1 MIFSFLNF
9 VKLSMNSDINFANMQ
24 VGIAATQIAK
34 HAGLTVIG
42 TAGSAE
48 GVELV
53 KSIGAADFAFNHS
66 EPEYMEQI
74 KVLKIKF
81 MLLFMIRIHALILVW
96 TKFSNY

>member
-1 MIFSFLNF
+1 
-9 VKLSMNSDINFANMQ
+9 MQ
-24 VGIAATQIAK
+24 VGIAATQISK

-74 KVLKIKF
+74 KVPIIISLCCF
-81 MLLFMIRIHALILVW
+81 L
-96 TKFSNY
+96 